1 MTTPVVDLDQ
11 LSNIVGPESVLTG
24 VGLADYAIDGVSP
37 MAVVCPNNRAQV
49 GDVLRWACAR
59 GATVFTRGGG
69 TKTVLGNRP
78 SRVDVVLDLRRLC
91 RVLDYQP
98 ADMTVTVEAGIT
110 LAALQEE
117 LAAAG
122 QFVPL
127 EAPFPEQATIGGI
140 LASGSTGPLAHAY
153 GPPRDWLIG
162 IGVVGADGVASK
174 AGGKVVKNVT
184 GYDLN
189 KLYTGSLG
197 TLGII
202 VEATFKVSPL
212 QPENTAMLALFP
224 TLESAISAGTTLL
237 NTPAAP
243 LAYVAASPERG
254 RTGPA
259 AYPSKNS
266 SEYPAA
272 FPEESGRTAS
282 HLTNPAGIA
291 FFSDR
296 PNATRR
302 RTEAADAALK
312 QAGATEVSPL
322 DGTQAGAM
330 RRWLIDLG
338 WEPLAPPA
346 LAIKLVAPRRSIASL
361 ASACLEV
368 GATRLVADPG
378 FGVLRLFWWENPGDE
393 TMRRSIEIARRA
405 ARTHGGK
412 AVVEQCPGSIKAEID
427 VWDEEPDSMEIMRRI
442 KAQYL
447 ALLPWLM
454 NGNYVLALVLCTR
467 SWINGRAVTRE
478 ETAAI
483 REVN

>member
-11 LSNIVGPESVLTG
+11 LANIVGRKSVLTG
-24 VGLADYAIDGVSP
+24 AGLADYAVDGLSP
-37 MAVVCPNNRAQV
+37 TVVVCPNDKAQI
-49 GDVLRWACAR
+49 GDVLLWARAR

-69 TKTVLGNRP
+69 TKTMLGNCP
-78 SRVDVVLDLRRLC
+78 SRVDVVLDLRRVC

-110 LAALQEE
+110 LAVLQEE

-127 EAPFPEQATIGGI
+127 EAPFPERATIGGI

-162 IGVVGADGVASK
+162 VGVTGADGVASK

-224 TLESAISAGTTLL
+224 TLESAIAAGMTLL

-243 LAYVAASPERG
+243 LSYVAASPERG
-254 RTGPA
+254 RAGPA
-259 AYPSKNS
+259 ADPSKDS
-266 SEYPAA
+266 SEHRAA

-291 FFSDR
+291 FFSGR

-302 RTEAADAALK
+302 RMEAADAALK
-312 QAGATEVSPL
+312 QAGATDVSPL
-322 DGTQAGAM
+322 DGPQADAM
-330 RRWLIDLG
+330 RRWLTDQG
-338 WEPLAPPA
+338 WEPLSPPA
-346 LAIKLVAPRRSIASL
+346 MAIQLVTPRRSIASL

-378 FGVLRLFWWENPGDE
+378 FGILRLIWWENPGVE
-393 TMRRSIEIARRA
+393 TMRRSIETARRA

-442 KAQYL
+442 KAQFDPAGIL
-447 ALLPWLM
+447 NP
-454 NGNYVLALVLCTR
+454 
-467 SWINGRAVTRE
+467 GRFMGRL
-478 ETAAI
+478 
-483 REVN
+483 